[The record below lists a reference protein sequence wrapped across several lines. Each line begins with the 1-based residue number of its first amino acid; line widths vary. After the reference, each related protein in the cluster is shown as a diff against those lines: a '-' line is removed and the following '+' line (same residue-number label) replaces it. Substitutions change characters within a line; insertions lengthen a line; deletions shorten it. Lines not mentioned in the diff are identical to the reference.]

1 MHASRTVAYLRL
13 EQIEKSPKTLCA
25 PPMMPSARC
34 SAAYISAA
42 NIEALRLKRSA
53 VDEWPAPYAPPMV
66 TELTRHPEATK
77 RDGIMARFALGA
89 VTPAIANGA
98 VRGRS
103 QRADLVEFG
112 PDPHWGRW
120 RAY

>member
-42 NIEALRLKRSA
+42 KIEALRLKRSA

-66 TELTRHPEATK
+66 TELTRHPEADEARWHNGTVCAGCGHACNRK
-77 RDGIMARFALGA
+77 RGCSW
-89 VTPAIANGA
+89 
-98 VRGRS
+98 S
-103 QRADLVEFG
+103 Q
-112 PDPHWGRW
+112 PTC
-120 RAY
+120 